1 MGNRTNTSIH
11 RIKWILVVL
20 LTGVLLFLVLAECLL
35 PAENVSGSEGCRVFE
50 SSWERILSD
59 GTRVAVTVPGECEAE
74 RKEAVVVETVLPEN
88 LTDETSLCFRSSMQD
103 MEIYVDGELRQNYTT
118 KDTRPFGRNSVGCYV
133 FAKLNS
139 SDRGKT
145 LRLVTI
151 TDSWY
156 TGLMNQVYIGDKS
169 DIQTYLVRVYG
180 GETLVAA
187 CMLFLSITCVAVGI
201 ILRYLL
207 HKNIALHYLGGG
219 IMLTTLWILSESKL
233 RQFFFPN
240 VSVVANMAVFFLML
254 LPLPLLLYMNH
265 IQAYRYQ
272 KWYVLL
278 CVANIVDF
286 VISTGLQL
294 LEIYDFVDT
303 IFITY
308 VILLIEILFVSVTI
322 VIDWYK
328 KIGEYRLIAVGVFG
342 MIVSGIVEM
351 IWQYQRFIK
360 TTGIMMNIGLFILII
375 MAFIQTGREIIGLE
389 KEKQL
394 AVMMSK
400 SKADFLA
407 SMSHEI
413 RTPINTIMGMNEM
426 ILRENK
432 DETIDEYAQ
441 SIGRAGD
448 MLLALINDVLDFS
461 KIEAGKLEL
470 VEANYNVAD
479 LLKDVSMVLQMKAE
493 KKGLQAQ
500 VKIDGE
506 IPRTLYGDEVR
517 IKQILNNLLTNAVKY
532 TPSGSVL
539 LEVNGKRE
547 KEGPF
552 CLVMAVE
559 DTGMGI
565 REEDRKRLFES
576 FTRLEENR
584 NRSIEGTGLG
594 LNITKRL
601 VELMHGSIDVQSVY
615 GKGSRFTVELPQ
627 GIVYGEEEELAK
639 EASQI
644 ETTIA
649 KGRLQRDSVLP
660 DTGTQLYAPEATVL
674 AVDDNEMN
682 LVVFRALLKRT
693 GIQVETASGGQECLE
708 CCRTKKYDL
717 IFLDHMM
724 PEPDGIE
731 TLHML
736 RREKDGFN
744 AQTEVIALTA
754 NAVSG
759 SRENYLKE
767 GFTDYL
773 SKPINVEA
781 LEQILDRYLPA
792 ERKER
797 EVHLSKDKAIQYC
810 YGNEEM
816 YAEVLK
822 AYWEQG
828 QEYLSRLPEFF
839 QQGDWKNYAIIVH
852 AIKST
857 SLQIGAEELS
867 EMAFQQE
874 MAAKEEKEAF
884 LKENW
889 EGFFQLYNAVLKK
902 IEGML

>member
-1 MGNRTNTSIH
+1 M
-11 RIKWILVVL
+11 
-20 LTGVLLFLVLAECLL
+20 
-35 PAENVSGSEGCRVFE
+35 
-50 SSWERILSD
+50 
-59 GTRVAVTVPGECEAE
+59 
-74 RKEAVVVETVLPEN
+74 
-88 LTDETSLCFRSSMQD
+88 
-103 MEIYVDGELRQNYTT
+103 
-118 KDTRPFGRNSVGCYV
+118 
-133 FAKLNS
+133 
-139 SDRGKT
+139 
-145 LRLVTI
+145 
-151 TDSWY
+151 
-156 TGLMNQVYIGDKS
+156 
-169 DIQTYLVRVYG
+169 
-180 GETLVAA
+180 
-187 CMLFLSITCVAVGI
+187 
-201 ILRYLL
+201 
-207 HKNIALHYLGGG
+207 
-219 IMLTTLWILSESKL
+219 
-233 RQFFFPN
+233 
-240 VSVVANMAVFFLML
+240 
-254 LPLPLLLYMNH
+254 
-265 IQAYRYQ
+265 
-272 KWYVLL
+272 
-278 CVANIVDF
+278 
-286 VISTGLQL
+286 
-294 LEIYDFVDT
+294 
-303 IFITY
+303 
-308 VILLIEILFVSVTI
+308 
-322 VIDWYK
+322 
-328 KIGEYRLIAVGVFG
+328 
-342 MIVSGIVEM
+342 
-351 IWQYQRFIK
+351 
-360 TTGIMMNIGLFILII
+360 
-375 MAFIQTGREIIGLE
+375 
-389 KEKQL
+389 
-394 AVMMSK
+394 
-400 SKADFLA
+400 
-407 SMSHEI
+407 
-413 RTPINTIMGMNEM
+413 
-426 ILRENK
+426 
-432 DETIDEYAQ
+432 
-441 SIGRAGD
+441 
-448 MLLALINDVLDFS
+448 
-461 KIEAGKLEL
+461 
-470 VEANYNVAD
+470 
-479 LLKDVSMVLQMKAE
+479 
-493 KKGLQAQ
+493 
-500 VKIDGE
+500 
-506 IPRTLYGDEVR
+506 
-517 IKQILNNLLTNAVKY
+517 
-532 TPSGSVL
+532 
-539 LEVNGKRE
+539 
-547 KEGPF
+547 
-552 CLVMAVE
+552 
-559 DTGMGI
+559 
-565 REEDRKRLFES
+565 
-576 FTRLEENR
+576 
-584 NRSIEGTGLG
+584 
-594 LNITKRL
+594 
-601 VELMHGSIDVQSVY
+601 
-615 GKGSRFTVELPQ
+615 ELPQ

-874 MAAKEEKEAF
+874 MAAKEENEAF